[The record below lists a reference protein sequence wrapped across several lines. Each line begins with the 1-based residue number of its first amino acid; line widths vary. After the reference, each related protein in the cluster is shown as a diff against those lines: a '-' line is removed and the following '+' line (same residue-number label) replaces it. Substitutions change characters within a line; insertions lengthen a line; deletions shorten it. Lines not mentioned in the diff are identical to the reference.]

1 MFKIIDNKKVEV
13 TNDEYRMYEVLCSNH
28 EPHGKDIFKN
38 LFEVDED
45 GIIIYLIPPTKN
57 FSLDA
62 VLFLQN
68 LMIHQ
73 HLRRVYK
80 EHEEAM
86 KEVRE
91 LLSEL
96 KNIKPQ

>member
-1 MFKIIDNKKVEV
+1 MFKIIDNKKVDI

-28 EPHGKDIFKN
+28 SPHGKDIFKN
-38 LFEVDED
+38 LFEVDDD
-45 GIIIYLIPPTKN
+45 GVIVCLIPPTKS

-73 HLRRVYK
+73 HLRRIYK
-80 EHEEAM
+80 EHEQAM
-86 KEVRE
+86 GEVRE
-91 LLSEL
+91 LIAEVK
-96 KNIKPQ
+96 KNEF